1 MIDIIVPVL
10 GRPQNA
16 QPLVDSVRANTT
28 CSYAITFVCSPGDDE
43 EEKAC
48 RATDLD
54 DAPVFT
60 FVVPWQ
66 PGPGDAAK
74 KWNWGYSETAG
85 ESFPYVFTAAD
96 DVTFTPGWDTHILA
110 VAERTGAGMVGSN
123 DDANPLV
130 KRGRHSTHSLF
141 SRAYIDT
148 VGGTFFDGPGVVYH
162 EGYDHQWIDTEAVK
176 AAMDRREWA
185 FARRSVVKHHHPMY
199 DRSVSMDDTYR
210 RALGDARSDQAL
222 YRARLQEW
230 ARSRR

>member
-10 GRPQNA
+10 GRPQNVR
-16 QPLVDSVRANTT
+16 PLVDSIKENIVVEHRIIFL
-28 CSYAITFVCSPGDDE
+28 CSQGDDDE
-43 EEKAC
+43 ISEANITPEIDIV
-48 RATDLD
+48 ATS
-54 DAPVFT
+54 T
-60 FVVPWQ
+60 FPA
-66 PGPGDAAK
+66 GPGDYAK
-74 KWNWGYSETAG
+74 KINAAFRSTK
-85 ESFPYVFTAAD
+85 SPFIFTAAD

-141 SRAYIDT
+141 SRAYIDK